1 VNGVRFNTVDRDSNK
16 KTQNS
21 GVMAQASH
29 NNELID
35 FFGTLKEI
43 VQLEYPEDDR
53 SVVLFKCDWYKLDG
67 KKTEL
72 QYDGFLKASI
82 FKVNSTGMIVSFWPL
97 RLGKSFIYQ
106 TPSWKKIGKLSK
118 HLTIDIFSM

>member
-1 VNGVRFNTVDRDSNK
+1 
-16 KTQNS
+16 
-21 GVMAQASH
+21 MAQDTH

-43 VQLEYPEDDR
+43 AQLEYPEDDR
-53 SVVLFKCDWYKLDG
+53 SVVLFKRDWYKLDG

-82 FKVNSTGMIVSFWPL
+82 FKVYGTRMIVSFWPL
-97 RLGKSFIYQ
+97 RLGKYLFTRHQ
-106 TPSWKKIGKLSK
+106 VGKKLANCPNI
-118 HLTIDIFSM
+118 

>member
-1 VNGVRFNTVDRDSNK
+1 VNGVRFNTVDRDNNK

-29 NNELID
+29 INELID

-53 SVVLFKCDWYKLDG
+53 SVVLFECDWYKQDG

-72 QYDGFLKASI
+72 QYDGF
-82 FKVNSTGMIVSFWPL
+82 F
-97 RLGKSFIYQ
+97 
-106 TPSWKKIGKLSK
+106 
-118 HLTIDIFSM
+118 